1 MALQKP
7 HSKSEFLA
15 LGLTEHL
22 RGRGEASSSLE
33 AAPGQGADTNRGR
46 SFLHVK
52 LGNPMDIIRGFKP
65 WRAIPPQTQRQ
76 LSIHDPD
83 R

>member
-1 MALQKP
+1 MALQKS

-52 LGNPMDIIRGFKP
+52 LMSNHQRLQTLECNPTSDTKTAEHP
-65 WRAIPPQTQRQ
+65 
-76 LSIHDPD
+76 
-83 R
+83 